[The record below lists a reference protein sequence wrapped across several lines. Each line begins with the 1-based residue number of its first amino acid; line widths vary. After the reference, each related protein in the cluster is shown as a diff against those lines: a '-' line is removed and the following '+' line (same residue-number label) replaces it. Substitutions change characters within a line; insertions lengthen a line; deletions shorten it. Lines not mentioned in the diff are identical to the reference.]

1 MSDAAPAAASAEAAK
16 SQAGQ
21 LARNSLWSLGAWAAT
36 TALNFVAVPITV
48 HQLGAEPYGVLSLL
62 LTVIAPLGLLDFG
75 MGEATVKFMAES
87 LGRGQRKEAEAY
99 FRSTLGFNLGV
110 GCVGAVVL
118 AGLSSWLVH
127 SVFNI
132 PAALQATAV
141 SVLMLVGVNWLVA
154 QVTQTFVGAL
164 TALQGYRAIGLGQ
177 TAAQALTLGT
187 GILVLLAGGGL
198 WQLVAAQSLCGVI
211 ALFGW
216 RWMLRRQLPDFNFTP
231 ALHRSA
237 LRDTA
242 GMGVWQLVNKVGGI
256 FANRAQFWLLGVL
269 LPVAAVG
276 YYNLCY
282 QVVTLAYMVAFRVGM
297 VIFPAVSRLEGEGRS
312 EEAATQTVLATW
324 LSSAV
329 GAALIAVIIAHA
341 HDMLRL
347 WVNLS
352 VADASTG
359 ALRLLAAHN
368 GISMLFAV
376 PNFYLL
382 GSGRAHW
389 LAWMAIIQGTITFS
403 AAAFFIPLWGLAGAA
418 LGVFVGSAAHVGI
431 LGLLWVRVLRRWM
444 PAATYFGALAG
455 PVLIG
460 IGLGYAGAYLRQ
472 RFGHSVGWGGLLL
485 NAGGT
490 FAAAVLALLWLD
502 AWVMPGGRA
511 RVGRVMSLAYDMLAS
526 AGLPALARLLV
537 RAPSTEI
544 KRLDSLP
551 ERPDMSGRRAP

>member
-1 MSDAAPAAASAEAAK
+1 MSDAAPVAASAGVAK

-87 LGRGQRKEAEAY
+87 LGRGQRQEAEAY

-132 PAALQATAV
+132 PVVLQDTAV
-141 SVLMLVGVNWLVA
+141 RVLMLVGVNWLVA

-164 TALQGYRAIGLGQ
+164 TALQGYRAIGVGQ

-198 WQLVAAQSLCGVI
+198 LQLVAAQSLCGIV

-312 EEAATQTVLATW
+312 EEAATQTVLAMW

-329 GAALIAVIIAHA
+329 GAALIAVIIAHG

-347 WVNLS
+347 WVNLT

-359 ALRLLAAHN
+359 ALQLLAAHN
-368 GISMLFAV
+368 CISMLYAV
-376 PNFYLL
+376 PSFYLL
-382 GSGRAHW
+382 GCGRAQW
-389 LAWMAIIQGTITFS
+389 SAWMAIAQGTVTF
-403 AAAFFIPLWGLAGAA
+403 AAAAALIPWFGLNGAA
-418 LGVFVGSAAHVGI
+418 AGVLVGSTAHVVT
-431 LGLLWVRVLRRWM
+431 LTLLWLRILRRWI
-444 PAATYFGALAG
+444 PAGAYFGALAG
-455 PVLIG
+455 PAFVGIAFGVLG
-460 IGLGYAGAYLRQ
+460 ACLHRWSGLSL
-472 RFGHSVGWGGLLL
+472 GWGGLLL
-485 NAGGT
+485 SMGGY
-490 FAAAVLALLWLD
+490 FAVTIICLFWLD
-502 AWVMPGGRA
+502 ALVLPGGRR
-511 RVGRVMSLAYDMLAS
+511 RVVRAVDIAAKLLAS
-526 AGLPALARLLV
+526 SGLASLQPVLSVFPAHLLKPAV
-537 RAPSTEI
+537 AKE
-544 KRLDSLP
+544 
-551 ERPDMSGRRAP
+551 